1 MEKER
6 TTFKFVGRV
15 GGEMAALFPAE
26 RRDFCPLI
34 GHLGGNEASRRPT
47 MKWTSV
53 DMCVGAY
60 LKARTTTFGLKDRQ
74 FFFHAKKNAGICGFL
89 WGWVIDASC

>member
-1 MEKER
+1 
-6 TTFKFVGRV
+6 
-15 GGEMAALFPAE
+15 MAALFPAE

-34 GHLGGNEASRRPT
+34 GHLGGKRGVETADNEMDVCRHVCGRIFEGEDDDVRVEGST
-47 MKWTSV
+47 V
-53 DMCVGAY
+53 
-60 LKARTTTFGLKDRQ
+60 F

>member
-1 MEKER
+1 
-6 TTFKFVGRV
+6 
-15 GGEMAALFPAE
+15 MAALFPAE

-74 FFFHAKKNAGICGFL
+74 FFFFTPRRMREFVDSSGG
-89 WGWVIDASC
+89 G